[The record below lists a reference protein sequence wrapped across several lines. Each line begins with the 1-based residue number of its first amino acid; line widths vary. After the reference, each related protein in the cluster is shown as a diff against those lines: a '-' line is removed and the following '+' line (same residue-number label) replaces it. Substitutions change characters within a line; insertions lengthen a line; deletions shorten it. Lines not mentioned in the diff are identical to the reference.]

1 MSEQRWV
8 LDAWALLALLQRE
21 EPAATRVKELIQ
33 AMQEDDTIEVF
44 VSVINLGEVYYWI
57 GRMRSVE
64 EADETVDGLIR
75 LGLSVLGAT
84 DKRVFAAAAQKI
96 DHRISYAD
104 AFAVSA
110 TLETS
115 GTLVTGDPELIQLGG
130 VLPIRALSRERR

>member
-1 MSEQRWV
+1 RARERMSEQRWV

-33 AMQEDDTIEVF
+33 AMQEDDTVEVF

-96 DHRISYAD
+96 DHRI
-104 AFAVSA
+104 
-110 TLETS
+110 
-115 GTLVTGDPELIQLGG
+115 
-130 VLPIRALSRERR
+130 